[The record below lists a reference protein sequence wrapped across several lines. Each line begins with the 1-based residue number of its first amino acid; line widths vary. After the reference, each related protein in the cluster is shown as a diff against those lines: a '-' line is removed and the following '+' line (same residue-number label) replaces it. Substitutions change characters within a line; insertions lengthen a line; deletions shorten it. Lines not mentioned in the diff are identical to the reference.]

1 MWGSSQARTILS
13 EQIRDTPLAA
23 APSAAS
29 ALVPVTMS
37 AHTTSEGQQAH
48 TQHQLT
54 KLSQAAPAA
63 TTAHDGEGPNGQH
76 HLLRHVLSAQQCSDA
91 LRHFGTT
98 DSKAAARMVNRMSQ
112 RELRDMFAK
121 VYTVTTNSNNNT
133 WLRRKLLEA
142 VGASRRFYNASNRT
156 GRPKASRRSPA
167 SSSGGATP
175 KPRKQQAVPAMPT
188 TPTASPTALHHPA
201 FAVGPA
207 LPAGSPRAL
216 MQRMRSTAAASGST
230 TALNDAHA
238 ASPRHAHHQL
248 QHAFLPTPRFQ
259 RYTSQR
265 AQSSE
270 EEGGASSNRSSGD
283 DTHPRA
289 LRPAGAVLDC
299 ASPTCASA
307 FGAASGVA
315 VAEPVQHYYQQHYQQ
330 HYQQLASGA
339 RLPAVLDSFSY
350 GSVSSSQ
357 FSVPPLSMPAPNS
370 VPLSLAP
377 LYSTARVAPAG
388 WDGLLPPVP
397 SLAALSALL
406 GGYPAPDPQ
415 PQHQPEPRPQL
426 QAAAPPA
433 CSANLHGALS
443 ADLNLGLFGLEAANE
458 PMPAAV
464 SPKQPASGE
473 EWLTWEDWKLPAL
486 I

>member
-1 MWGSSQARTILS
+1 MLGSDSVPRLLALFSAPCQHSPSDPGLLLLASRTH
-13 EQIRDTPLAA
+13 P
-23 APSAAS
+23 
-29 ALVPVTMS
+29 
-37 AHTTSEGQQAH
+37 H
-48 TQHQLT
+48 
-54 KLSQAAPAA
+54 
-63 TTAHDGEGPNGQH
+63 PNLQ
-76 HLLRHVLSAQQCSDA
+76 
-91 LRHFGTT
+91 
-98 DSKAAARMVNRMSQ
+98 
-112 RELRDMFAK
+112 

-188 TPTASPTALHHPA
+188 TPTACPTALHHPA

-216 MQRMRSTAAASGST
+216 MQRMRSTAAASAST

-315 VAEPVQHYYQQHYQQ
+315 GAEPVQHYYQQHYQQ

-339 RLPAVLDSFSY
+339 RLPAVLDSFRWAGAGAC
-350 GSVSSSQ
+350 GSCSDRCNTGPGPS
-357 FSVPPLSMPAPNS
+357 APCA
-370 VPLSLAP
+370 VKRVGFWAWQRLA
-377 LYSTARVAPAG
+377 LYV
-388 WDGLLPPVP
+388 LL
-397 SLAALSALL
+397 
-406 GGYPAPDPQ
+406 
-415 PQHQPEPRPQL
+415 
-426 QAAAPPA
+426 
-433 CSANLHGALS
+433 
-443 ADLNLGLFGLEAANE
+443 
-458 PMPAAV
+458 
-464 SPKQPASGE
+464 
-473 EWLTWEDWKLPAL
+473 
-486 I
+486 